1 MEESLEIACGSGV
14 LNEGIMDYYEI
25 LGRQQHTKRKV
36 VRVARC
42 FQRLL
47 YSFIRP
53 FTVGLPDY
61 FSTTLAL
68 YLPTHVSESS
78 HGATEQLAFK
88 RLELQQARF

>member
-1 MEESLEIACGSGV
+1 
-14 LNEGIMDYYEI
+14 
-25 LGRQQHTKRKV
+25 
-36 VRVARC
+36 
-42 FQRLL
+42 LL